1 MKLELAPRFVREAE
15 RCAAWWRENRP
26 AARFLF
32 DEELRA
38 ALDQIRTAPELGS
51 VYAAMAGREHRRV
64 LMPRTRHHVYY
75 RVVDVSVVR
84 VVSVWGA
91 TRGRGPRLR

>member
-1 MKLELAPRFVREAE
+1 MKLVLAPRFVREAE
-15 RCAAWWRENRP
+15 RCAGWWRKNRP

-32 DEELRA
+32 DDELRVV
-38 ALDQIRTAPELGS
+38 LNQIRTAPQLGTAY
-51 VYAAMAGREHRRV
+51 VAMASSEHLRV

-75 RVVDVSVVR
+75 RILADQVR

-91 TRGRGPRLR
+91 TRERGPRLR